1 MAADCK
7 GEKSHIFP
15 CKEHLKKQAIMRLA
29 GLAKLGGLKICRT
42 NVLTGDGKCKSRI
55 CPDRVSTGTARG
67 LIVHRPRAGTGENQD
82 KRKIRLGNILLYE
95 VLGGI
100 REQFAF

>member
-1 MAADCK
+1 
-7 GEKSHIFP
+7 
-15 CKEHLKKQAIMRLA
+15 MRLS
-29 GLAKLGGLKICRT
+29 GSAKSCDLKFCRT

-67 LIVHRPRAGTGENQD
+67 LIVHRPRAETGENQVKED
-82 KRKIRLGNILLYE
+82 IRLGDILLYE

-100 REQFAF
+100 